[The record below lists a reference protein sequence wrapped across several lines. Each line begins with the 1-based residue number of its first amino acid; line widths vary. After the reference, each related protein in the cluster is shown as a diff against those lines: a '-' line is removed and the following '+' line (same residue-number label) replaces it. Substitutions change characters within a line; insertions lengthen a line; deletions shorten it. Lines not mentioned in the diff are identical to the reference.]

1 MKMSWSLFVEL
12 IFWARR
18 SSFVKSNS
26 QRQQTPN
33 PLAQVPDLTPPCLR
47 QSCKDFKIS
56 SLSSPP
62 QPSTSASFKLGC
74 SKKQNIKS
82 GKAKL
87 FFVVAANLQQQDVT
101 WKPKLRRI
109 TFAEKQVPLFPE
121 SEAQA
126 SFLKETMVKR
136 ERTGGK
142 KSAPAFLNIQLTS
155 FRLVWVI
162 RDTGIRWNAR

>member
-62 QPSTSASFKLGC
+62 QPSTSAIFMLGC

-82 GKAKL
+82 GKAKIFCFCCQSPTTRCDL
-87 FFVVAANLQQQDVT
+87 KTQIKNNHLGRETGSIVSRKWGAGVVFEGDNGEEGKDW
-101 WKPKLRRI
+101 WKKI
-109 TFAEKQVPLFPE
+109 SSCFPQH
-121 SEAQA
+121 STHIF
-126 SFLKETMVKR
+126 SP
-136 ERTGGK
+136 GPG
-142 KSAPAFLNIQLTS
+142 
-155 FRLVWVI
+155 
-162 RDTGIRWNAR
+162 D

>member
-18 SSFVKSNS
+18 LSFVKSNS

-47 QSCKDFKIS
+47 QSCKDLKIS
-56 SLSSPP
+56 TSLSSPP

-82 GKAKL
+82 GKAKHFCCCCQSPTTRCDL
-87 FFVVAANLQQQDVT
+87 KTQIKKNHLCRETGSIVSRKWGAGVVFEGDNGEEGKDW
-101 WKPKLRRI
+101 WKKI
-109 TFAEKQVPLFPE
+109 SACFPQH
-121 SEAQA
+121 STHIF
-126 SFLKETMVKR
+126 SP
-136 ERTGGK
+136 GPG
-142 KSAPAFLNIQLTS
+142 
-155 FRLVWVI
+155 
-162 RDTGIRWNAR
+162 D